1 MKTARRI
8 AATKALVAIAG
19 LVAVGSAIATGNW
32 PVLIIAAA
40 AIGGA
45 GLLAAWSD
53 MRAVEARC
61 EATRMRNETSAVI
74 EPGRDVEPDIQD
86 TLADLKTYYA
96 RSARSLESGEGG
108 FRERVTSS
116 DNPPGYRYWD

>member
-8 AATKALVAIAG
+8 AATKALVASAG
-19 LVAVGSAIATGNW
+19 LVVVGSAIATGNW
-32 PVLIIAAA
+32 PVLMIAAA

-74 EPGRDVEPDIQD
+74 EPGRDVQPDIQD

-96 RSARSLESGEGG
+96 RSARSLESGEGR
-108 FRERVTSS
+108 FQERVSS
-116 DNPPGYRYWD
+116 AVKPQGYRYWD

>member
-8 AATKALVAIAG
+8 AAMKALAAVAG
-19 LVAVGSAIATGNW
+19 LVAVGSAIATGN
-32 PVLIIAAA
+32 VAVVMIAAA

-74 EPGRDVEPDIQD
+74 EPGRDVQPDIQD

-108 FRERVTSS
+108 FQDLVSS
-116 DNPPGYRYWD
+116 SMDPAGWDHGH